1 MDVLKNISKTI
12 KSGWDDLSR
21 LKRIGLVS
29 ILTLIVLVGGVVSFV
44 AQKTEYALLFSE
56 IEAADSGAIVS
67 DLDAQG
73 ISYRLED
80 NGTTI
85 YIDAKHVDKYR
96 INLAVNDM
104 LPSSSVGFEIFD
116 STSMMATDEDRKI
129 MQQRAIQGELER
141 AIGALSGVESV
152 KVLLSIPEKSVFTR
166 PEDTLATTASVI
178 VATTGNNTLS
188 TSAIQGMAALVS
200 GAVDNLPIENVS
212 IVDQSGKLLSGFIQ
226 SGTNVQSADLASQNR
241 QIESEYALELERK
254 LLATLA
260 PVYGVENLSVSV
272 NVRMNFDIA
281 EEEVIDYG
289 SNGQTGAAGEGSDI
303 PFVRSQDI
311 SASGGEIG
319 SGDGALSGNDV
330 SVTEIIEG
338 ESGNTAQYNSTTNY
352 EFDTTTKRPVLETGA
367 VENISVSILYN
378 ESFAVMEQEALQTI
392 AMGVVGTTERNDVQ
406 VTGARFLTATTPE
419 VTEPVVVD
427 SLQTL
432 WDDYKY
438 YLIGIG
444 GFMLVSLIIAVVI
457 SGRRR
462 RREEEDEFEEVE
474 DNSENMLHLQAM
486 ELAEKDEKDSLQEL
500 LQGEKLKKETE
511 AHNHAKENPAM
522 VADLLKMWM
531 KDE

>member
-1 MDVLKNISKTI
+1 
-12 KSGWDDLSR
+12 
-21 LKRIGLVS
+21 
-29 ILTLIVLVGGVVSFV
+29 
-44 AQKTEYALLFSE
+44 
-56 IEAADSGAIVS
+56 
-67 DLDAQG
+67 
-73 ISYRLED
+73 
-80 NGTTI
+80 
-85 YIDAKHVDKYR
+85 
-96 INLAVNDM
+96 
-104 LPSSSVGFEIFD
+104 
-116 STSMMATDEDRKI
+116 
-129 MQQRAIQGELER
+129 
-141 AIGALSGVESV
+141 
-152 KVLLSIPEKSVFTR
+152 
-166 PEDTLATTASVI
+166 ASVI

-352 EFDTTTKRPVLETGA
+352 EFDTTTKRRVLETGA

-462 RREEEDEFEEVE
+462 RLQEEDEFEEVE
-474 DNSENMLHLQAM
+474 DNSENMIHLQAM

>member
-21 LKRIGLVS
+21 LKRIGLIS
-29 ILTLIVLVGGVVSFV
+29 LLILIVFVGGIVSFL

-212 IVDQSGKLLSGFIQ
+212 IVDQSGRLLSGFIQ

-260 PVYGVENLSVSV
+260 PVYGVENLSISV

-281 EEEVIDYG
+281 EEEVVDYG
-289 SNGQTGAAGEGSDI
+289 SNGQTGAAGEGSDT

-311 SASGGEIG
+311 TASGGEIG
-319 SGDGALSGNDV
+319 SGDDALSGNDV

-352 EFDTTTKRPVLETGA
+352 EFDTTTKRRILETGA

-378 ESFAVMEQEALQTI
+378 ENFAVMEQEALQTI

-406 VTGARFLTATTPE
+406 VTGARFLTAATPE

-427 SLQTL
+427 TVQSL
-432 WDDYKY
+432 WEKYKY
-438 YLIGIG
+438 YIIGVG

-462 RREEEDEFEEVE
+462 RLQEEDEFEEVE
-474 DNSENMLHLQAM
+474 DNSENMMRVQAM
-486 ELAEKDEKDSLQEL
+486 ELAEKDEKNSLQEL
-500 LQGEKLKKETE
+500 IQGEKLKKETE